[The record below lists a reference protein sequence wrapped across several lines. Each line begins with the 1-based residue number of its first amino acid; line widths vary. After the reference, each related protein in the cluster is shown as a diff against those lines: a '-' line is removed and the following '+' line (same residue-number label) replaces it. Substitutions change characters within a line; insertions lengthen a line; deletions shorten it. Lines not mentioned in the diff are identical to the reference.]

1 MTKKTKPAR
10 KGVQAKISKQI
21 IGNIGMYYVCYR
33 LSELGLN
40 VMPTAWNARG
50 IDVLAYTPDGK
61 EYVGIQVKTLSK
73 RSPAGLGKNGKSGI
87 MGDIWCIVV
96 RGTTGEPKVFVMPS
110 KVVSAH
116 VEQKGDS
123 SCWLNPKAYDDEQFL
138 EKWNQIV
145 SFKRR
150 KR

>member
-1 MTKKTKPAR
+1 MTKKTKGSR
-10 KGVQAKISKQI
+10 KGSQKKLDKQI
-21 IGNIGMYYVCYR
+21 VGNIGMYYVCYR

-40 VMPTAWNARG
+40 AMPTARNARG
-50 IDVLAYTPDGK
+50 IDVLAYTADGK

-73 RSPAGLGKNGKSGI
+73 RSPVGLGKSGKTGI

-110 KVVSAH
+110 KVVSDHAG
-116 VEQKGDS
+116 QKKDTW
-123 SCWLNPKAYDDEQFL
+123 WLNPKIYDDEQFL

-145 SFKRR
+145 SFKRPNV
-150 KR
+150 